1 MSRWEILEELKKKKY
16 NIFVSKMTKITKK
29 KNQKNKKTFKPK
41 VNRKSEDPPGLCQ
54 KRWGKFSILTA
65 FRFLQKISYLAVIGN

>member
-29 KNQKNKKTFKPK
+29 NPKKQKN
-41 VNRKSEDPPGLCQ
+41 
-54 KRWGKFSILTA
+54 I
-65 FRFLQKISYLAVIGN
+65 

>member
-29 KNQKNKKTFKPK
+29 KTKKN
-41 VNRKSEDPPGLCQ
+41 
-54 KRWGKFSILTA
+54 I
-65 FRFLQKISYLAVIGN
+65 

>member
-29 KNQKNKKTFKPK
+29 KKKQKNIKT
-41 VNRKSEDPPGLCQ
+41 KS
-54 KRWGKFSILTA
+54 K
-65 FRFLQKISYLAVIGN
+65 